1 MAATT
6 LDRTDERTPLLSETI
21 AAAAD
26 GNAAPLLA
34 KQTSNDHSNPNHPQ
48 NNGKPADEET
58 GISGGLAHTSSIRQV
73 VLVLLI
79 GVFISNA
86 DGSILLAVHP
96 IIASEFDALHD
107 SSWLLTSFGLAA
119 AAMQPIYGKMSDI
132 YGRKSL
138 LLVAYVLFA
147 TGCAVVGVAQSMRH
161 VILGRIISGLGAS
174 GMTAL
179 VSILI
184 TDLVPLRDVAT
195 WRSYVNIAAT
205 TGRSIGGPLGGWLA
219 DTVGWRWSMMGQSPA
234 AAIAIVLIATVLPS
248 HTQSTSEAPVT
259 TKGGKLA
266 RIDFLGSF
274 LITLTILCFLL
285 PLQIG
290 GDRLPWSHPAIL
302 SLLGGAC
309 VSAALFVLVEAKFAR
324 EPVIPLILFRNK
336 DVVLAALIMM
346 IQGMA
351 QMAVCL
357 TSANLIHL
365 AKNHSLCLQ
374 SLSTS
379 K

>member
-1 MAATT
+1 
-6 LDRTDERTPLLSETI
+6 
-21 AAAAD
+21 
-26 GNAAPLLA
+26 
-34 KQTSNDHSNPNHPQ
+34 
-48 NNGKPADEET
+48 
-58 GISGGLAHTSSIRQV
+58 
-73 VLVLLI
+73 
-79 GVFISNA
+79 
-86 DGSILLAVHP
+86 
-96 IIASEFDALHD
+96 
-107 SSWLLTSFGLAA
+107 
-119 AAMQPIYGKMSDI
+119 MQPIYGKMSDI

-147 TGCAVVGVAQSMRH
+147 TGCAIVGVAQSMNN
-161 VILGRIISGLGAS
+161 VILGRVISGLGAS

-205 TGRSIGGPLGGWLA
+205 TGRSIGGPLGGFLA

-248 HTQSTSEAPVT
+248 HTRSTSDAIGT
-259 TKGGKLA
+259 TKQNKLA
-266 RIDFLGSF
+266 RIDFLGALF
-274 LITLTILCFLL
+274 TTLTILLFLL

-302 SLLGGAC
+302 GLLGGAC
-309 VSAALFVLVEAKFAR
+309 VSAALFVVVEGKLAR

-336 DVVLAALIMM
+336 DVMLSALIMM

-351 QMAVCL
+351 QMAVCAISSIQIFSL
-357 TSANLIHL
+357 TIL
-365 AKNHSLCLQ
+365 AHVCNPFV
-374 SLSTS
+374 LSS
-379 K
+379 DHRSIEYSCWCSPLSGCRG